1 MQDYSNTA
9 KTLNREKGETMTEE
23 KQKSAEE
30 LRETMHKL
38 EKLPENMQVAVT
50 SYLEGMVA
58 AYDCQRREA
67 DE

>member
-23 KQKSAEE
+23 KQKAAEE
-30 LRETMHKL
+30 LRETMKKL
-38 EKLPENMQVAVT
+38 EKLPDNMQVAVT

-58 AYDCQRREA
+58 AYDCQRREG
-67 DE
+67 E

>member
-1 MQDYSNTA
+1 
-9 KTLNREKGETMTEE
+9 MTEE

-30 LRETMHKL
+30 LRETMQKL
-38 EKLPENMQVAVT
+38 EKLPDNMQVAVT

-58 AYDCQRREA
+58 AYDCQQREA

>member
-23 KQKSAEE
+23 KKKSAEE
-30 LRETMHKL
+30 LRETMQKL
-38 EKLPENMQVAVT
+38 EKLPDNMQVAVT

-67 DE
+67 EE

>member
-1 MQDYSNTA
+1 
-9 KTLNREKGETMTEE
+9 MTEE

-30 LRETMHKL
+30 LRETMQKL
-38 EKLPENMQVAVT
+38 EKLPDNMQVAVT

-58 AYDCQRREA
+58 AYDCQRRET

>member
-23 KQKSAEE
+23 KKTSAEE
-30 LRETMHKL
+30 LRESMQKL
-38 EKLPENMQVAVT
+38 EKLPDNMKVAVT

>member
-1 MQDYSNTA
+1 
-9 KTLNREKGETMTEE
+9 MTEE
-23 KQKSAEE
+23 KQKAAEE
-30 LRETMHKL
+30 LRETMQKL
-38 EKLPENMQVAVT
+38 EKLPDNMQVAVT

>member
-23 KQKSAEE
+23 KKKSAEE
-30 LRETMHKL
+30 LRETMQKL
-38 EKLPENMQVAVT
+38 EKLPDNMKVAVT

-67 DE
+67 EE